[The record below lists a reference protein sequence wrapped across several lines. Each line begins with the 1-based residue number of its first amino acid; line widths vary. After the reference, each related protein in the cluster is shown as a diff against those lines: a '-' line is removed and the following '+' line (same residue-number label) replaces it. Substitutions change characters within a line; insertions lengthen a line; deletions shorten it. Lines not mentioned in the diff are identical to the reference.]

1 MAALGL
7 RCCER
12 AFSGCGEQG
21 YSVCGVWVS
30 YCDNFSCFRAWTLGT
45 WASVVVVHGLS
56 CLGPGIKPT
65 SPALA
70 GRVLTTEP
78 PGKALSQQR
87 RPNAAINK

>member
-30 YCDNFSCFRAWTLGT
+30 YCDNFSCFRARTLGT
-45 WASVVVVHGLS
+45 WASVVVAHGLS
-56 CLGPGIKPT
+56 CPGPGIKPT

-78 PGKALSQQR
+78 PEKSLGFYFFSYA
-87 RPNAAINK
+87 